1 MIKVNVFA
9 AEKFSQKYTT
19 SLFAINKDW
28 LWVSDG
34 TGSINMFVDNLI
46 QSGLTSNKHAYNELP
61 RYGWL
66 LESKTIVPEIWN
78 LIENNLERV
87 MHSFEAIFTHDSEL
101 AKRHEKFVLVLSN
114 AVPWVQDRQIYQKT
128 KLVSMISSNKHSS
141 IGHKNRLNMVEKYVK
156 NVDFYGRGLNTF
168 EKKEDALKD
177 YMFSIAIENLKY
189 DNYFTEKLT
198 DCFACGTVPI
208 YYGSDW
214 VIDNLFDSRGVIKL
228 TDDFDINS
236 LSEELY
242 YEMMPYI
249 KINFEIA
256 CSLQTSEDY
265 IYQNYFKKEN
275 N

>member
-1 MIKVNVFA
+1 MIKVNTISEELFRYD
-9 AEKFSQKYTT
+9 YTT

-34 TGSINMFVDNLI
+34 TGSINMFIDNLI
-46 QSGLTSNKHAYNELP
+46 KLGLNPNKQAYGGLP
-61 RYGWL
+61 RYAWL
-66 LESKTIVPEIWN
+66 LESKTIVPETWE
-78 LIENNLERV
+78 LIENNLEAV
-87 MHSFEAIFTHDSEL
+87 VNSFEAIFTHDSEL

-114 AVPWVQDRQIYQKT
+114 AVPWVQDRQIHPKT
-128 KLVSMISSNKHSS
+128 KLISMISSNKESS
-141 IGHKNRLNMVEKYVK
+141 VGHRNRLSMIQKYMDS
-156 NVDFYGRGLNTF
+156 VDFYGRGFNTF

-214 VIDNLFDSRGVIKL
+214 VIDNMFDARGVIKL
-228 TDDFDINS
+228 TDDFDVNS

-249 KINFEIA
+249 KNNFEIA

-265 IYQNYFKKEN
+265 VYQNYFKEKGF
-275 N
+275 